1 MSSSAKRT
9 KSPFRALCL
18 WRMLL
23 PMSLYAFSM
32 TAALLPASQHTLR
45 LTRIMMLSP
54 CHVEYC
60 ERLASLPRPLPICS
74 PGLHPCLILEANQQG
89 LGHCHAYCHTDS
101 ALPSIHS
108 VRLKQSQRMQ
118 SSRVRSIIRLLSVPG
133 RTSSTNKLHILKN
146 ALHILPVKAC
156 CHGILQASVSPVA
169 TSLHQRGRQC
179 SQACIAVFCYIK
191 FVSVRVTSHYLGYFS
206 PNIPCWAALHEA
218 MKQYAT
224 L

>member
-1 MSSSAKRT
+1 
-9 KSPFRALCL
+9 
-18 WRMLL
+18 MLL

-32 TAALLPASQHTLR
+32 TAAFLPASQHTLR

-133 RTSSTNKLHILKN
+133 RTSSTSFTSSKTPSTSCPSKPAVTESCRHQSHQSPHRCTKE
-146 ALHILPVKAC
+146 A
-156 CHGILQASVSPVA
+156 GSVLRHA
-169 TSLHQRGRQC
+169 
-179 SQACIAVFCYIK
+179 
-191 FVSVRVTSHYLGYFS
+191 
-206 PNIPCWAALHEA
+206 
-218 MKQYAT
+218 
-224 L
+224 